1 MSYSSQDSAI
11 QSRLRYQQVTEEVR
25 ANLRKFW
32 KVVEPN
38 LPQIL
43 DKFYQHALTEPELA
57 ALVGTQAARLKT
69 AQSSHWGR
77 LFSGEFDATYFEG
90 VRRIGAAHCR
100 IGMEPRWYIGGYNL
114 VLNELIRVAQAHYKW
129 QPKTFADIVAATTT
143 AVMLDMDIAISVYQD
158 AVLAERQQRQ
168 DKISAS
174 IANFSTKVTA
184 TLQELTDASGSL
196 AGVANSLN
204 RNSEITST
212 QLAAIAAASEQAST
226 NVEGVATATEEM
238 SVTVAEI
245 TRRFAEST
253 RKTREAVE
261 QANHA
266 SRIMGTL
273 QEVANNIGTVAGMIT
288 TISEQTNLLALNA
301 TIEAARAGDA
311 GKGFSVV
318 ASEVKNLANKAASA
332 TSEICQKIQEIQN
345 TTLNSVHIITAVG
358 SSISEANEA
367 ATAIASAIEE
377 QDAATKEISRNIAEA
392 ASGTVEVSRNV
403 SDVSSV
409 SAETRDTAR
418 QVLQASEGLSS
429 HAANLREEVDH
440 FFAQIKAA

>member
-143 AVMLDMDIAISVYQD
+143 AVM
-158 AVLAERQQRQ
+158 
-168 DKISAS
+168 
-174 IANFSTKVTA
+174 
-184 TLQELTDASGSL
+184 LQELTDASGSL